1 MKFWAI
7 LPAAGIGRRM
17 GSSTPKQYHSI
28 CGTPVLKHSINR
40 LLEIPEI
47 EHLVVVLHPKDQY
60 WSAFNFSNER
70 VSTVTGGEERVNSVI
85 NGLQSLSGQANASD
99 WILVHDAVRPCVT
112 QSDIKNLMS
121 QLKENKVGGLLGAP
135 IDNTVKQLSDDNEIE
150 LTVDRSQLWS
160 ALTPQMF
167 RFDLLK
173 RSLSNAV
180 SINLNVTDEASA
192 IEAMGFK
199 PIIVPGD
206 KSNIKIT
213 HDSDLELAR
222 YYLSIGVKT

>member
-1 MKFWAI
+1 
-7 LPAAGIGRRM
+7 
-17 GSSTPKQYHSI
+17 
-28 CGTPVLKHSINR
+28 
-40 LLEIPEI
+40 
-47 EHLVVVLHPKDQY
+47 
-60 WSAFNFSNER
+60 
-70 VSTVTGGEERVNSVI
+70 
-85 NGLQSLSGQANASD
+85 
-99 WILVHDAVRPCVT
+99 
-112 QSDIKNLMS
+112 MS
-121 QLKENKVGGLLGAP
+121 QFCDSKVGGVLGAR
-135 IDNTVKQLSDDNEIE
+135 IDNTVKQLSDDYEIE

-222 YYLSIGVKT
+222 YYLSIGDKT

>member
-1 MKFWAI
+1 M
-7 LPAAGIGRRM
+7 
-17 GSSTPKQYHSI
+17 
-28 CGTPVLKHSINR
+28 
-40 LLEIPEI
+40 
-47 EHLVVVLHPKDQY
+47 
-60 WSAFNFSNER
+60 
-70 VSTVTGGEERVNSVI
+70 
-85 NGLQSLSGQANASD
+85 
-99 WILVHDAVRPCVT
+99 HDAVRPCVA

-121 QLKENKVGGLLGAP
+121 QLNESKVGGLLGAP
-135 IDNTVKQLSDDNEIE
+135 IDNTVKQLNDNNEIE
-150 LTVDRSQLWS
+150 QTIDRSQLWS

-222 YYLSIGVKT
+222 YYLSTGDKT